1 MTSSALPDDPT
12 SPQVPVD
19 DLLRDLARLQAEN
32 RQLQHAVASHAVIDQ
47 AIGVLVVLGQV
58 GPDDGFAVLRDVSQ
72 NTNTKLSS
80 IAQHIVK
87 HAQGVALPDLVLA
100 ELRAALARG
109 T

>member
-12 SPQVPVD
+12 STQVPVD

-32 RQLQHAVASHAVIDQ
+32 RQLQHAVASHAAIDQ

-58 GPDDGFAVLRDVSQ
+58 SPVDGFAVLREVSQ

-80 IAQHIVK
+80 IAEHM
-87 HAQGVALPDLVLA
+87 HAQGVALPDPVLA
-100 ELRAALARG
+100 ELRAALARH